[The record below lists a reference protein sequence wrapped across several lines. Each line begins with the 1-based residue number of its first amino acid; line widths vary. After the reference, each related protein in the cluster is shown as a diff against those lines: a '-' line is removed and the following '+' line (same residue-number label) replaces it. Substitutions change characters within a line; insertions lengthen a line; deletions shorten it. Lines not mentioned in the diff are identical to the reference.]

1 MQMHIVILSW
11 SIPNL
16 STVHLNGLTPRSY
29 DVLYQNLYKADT
41 TYTSTIEIPTPVPTL
56 SY

>member
-29 DVLYQNLYKADT
+29 DVLYQNLYKVDT
-41 TYTSTIEIPTPVPTL
+41 RVFPKGVS
-56 SY
+56 S

>member
-1 MQMHIVILSW
+1 MQMHIVILAG

-16 STVHLNGLTPRSY
+16 STVHLNGFTPRSY

-41 TYTSTIEIPTPVPTL
+41 RVFPKDVSA
-56 SY
+56 